1 MANMNIITQK
11 TGRVKDRSWDASK
24 KALLSNILGFLDALK
39 GYKTH
44 VDNFDVPNI
53 NWKEVRP
60 YLALEHFNV
69 QAIETKNRA
78 AAGLC
83 AWVVSVFLH
92 CCTLLYTVVHCCTL
106 LYTVVHCCT
115 LLYTVVHCCTLLY
128 TVVHCS
134 LLSFAVLH
142 CVFLHCVLLSLSFIP
157 LHWSSLV
164 FHPYG
169 TSRKLIEN
177 SLQLG
182 TFPFLFRFCS
192 VSVPFQVNIVKY
204 HDTIVSVEPKRQALS
219 EANARLAA
227 ANEKLEKVNAHVADL
242 ARKLKILTD
251 ELEAA
256 NAQKKEAVD
265 LVETSQLRL
274 DLAQRLTGALGR

>member
-83 AWVVSVFLH
+83 AWVVSVLLH
-92 CCTLLYTVVHCCTL
+92 CCTLFFV
-106 LYTVVHCCT
+106 
-115 LLYTVVHCCTLLY
+115 
-128 TVVHCS
+128 
-134 LLSFAVLH
+134 LLSLCCSSFTL
-142 CVFLHCVLLSLSFIP
+142 FFFHCVLLLSLAFLP
-157 LHWSSLV
+157 LHWSFIPTV
-164 FHPYG
+164 H
-169 TSRKLIEN
+169 
-177 SLQLG
+177 
-182 TFPFLFRFCS
+182 
-192 VSVPFQVNIVKY
+192 
-204 HDTIVSVEPKRQALS
+204 
-219 EANARLAA
+219 
-227 ANEKLEKVNAHVADL
+227 LED
-242 ARKLKILTD
+242 
-251 ELEAA
+251 
-256 NAQKKEAVD
+256 
-265 LVETSQLRL
+265 
-274 DLAQRLTGALGR
+274 

>member
-83 AWVVSVFLH
+83 AWVVSVLLH
-92 CCTLLYTVVHCCTL
+92 CCTLLYTVL
-106 LYTVVHCCT
+106 
-115 LLYTVVHCCTLLY
+115 
-128 TVVHCS
+128 CS
-134 LLSFAVLH
+134 FFH
-142 CVFLHCVLLSLSFIP
+142 CVLLLHCVLLSLCSSSFT
-157 LHWSSLV
+157 V
-164 FHPYG
+164 FFFFH
-169 TSRKLIEN
+169 
-177 SLQLG
+177 
-182 TFPFLFRFCS
+182 
-192 VSVPFQVNIVKY
+192 
-204 HDTIVSVEPKRQALS
+204 
-219 EANARLAA
+219 
-227 ANEKLEKVNAHVADL
+227 
-242 ARKLKILTD
+242 
-251 ELEAA
+251 
-256 NAQKKEAVD
+256 
-265 LVETSQLRL
+265 
-274 DLAQRLTGALGR
+274 

>member
-83 AWVVSVFLH
+83 AWVVSVFL
-92 CCTLLYTVVHCCTL
+92 HCCTL